1 MIRIRLLF
9 PPMLLALLVSTPASA
24 QNEAREDERWFQ
36 TEIIVFEIREKNATD
51 SQEIWPDDPGL
62 PDYEGS
68 IELTP
73 VVDPAITVEN
83 EGALTADESGATT
96 TAPAEAELPV
106 IVTDEGVSATV
117 PRQAVREHPF
127 QRLPDEALTLTEIA
141 EKLSDS
147 QDYVPILHIAWRQP
161 VAAKDKARAIYI
173 SSQQDE
179 STPELSTINEL
190 ISPPSDDETALPLV
204 VVQNETGENRG
215 ERALNTIDGILKLHL
230 GRYLH
235 VEADLLYRSQTEPQE
250 NNTFFMTLDESEQ
263 PQTLFRMHQ
272 KRRMRS
278 GELHY
283 FDHPMFGLLVKI
295 IPYEL
300 PEPEVET
307 EEAETADPQLTDQNS
322 GI

>member
-1 MIRIRLLF
+1 
-9 PPMLLALLVSTPASA
+9 MLLALLVSTPASA

-73 VVDPAITVEN
+73 MADPAITVERARAA
-83 EGALTADESGATT
+83 GGRDVIT
-96 TAPAEAELPV
+96 PPPPEAELNEPHLSEPA
-106 IVTDEGVSATV
+106 IVTNEAVSTTV
-117 PRQAVREHPF
+117 PPQVAREQPF
-127 QRLPDEALTLTEIA
+127 QQLPDEALTLTEIA
-141 EKLSDS
+141 EKLRDS

-179 STPELSTINEL
+179 NTPELSTIHEL
-190 ISPPSDDETALPLV
+190 ISPPSDNETALPFV
-204 VVQNETGENRG
+204 VAQNETGENPS
-215 ERALNTIDGILKLHL
+215 ERALNTIDGIFKLHL

-300 PEPEVET
+300 PKPAVET
-307 EEAETADPQLTDQNS
+307 EEAEAADPPLTNQNS
-322 GI
+322 GA